1 MTRRPAATRAMV
13 MLLLLLTAGCTQS
26 AAPPRDPGKV
36 VLPIKQV
43 DVSGRLY
50 ATKGRTLYRFSG
62 THLTKLL
69 AGIKVK
75 DPAVDPSGA
84 QLAFAQLQDQNS
96 TIGICDAGGRNLES
110 ITPAAGPEGK
120 LWAFEPHYSDDG
132 QRIIY
137 LTDRL
142 KQRSNPQNLQPN
154 DLAIFGQD
162 LAGGPARRLVVPVP
176 YTGGDSDPALRPGAN
191 EQLLYTTYLYGGAPL
206 EPVARL
212 TWMSLRSGAR
222 VYLSPDGARNFEPA
236 FSPDGR
242 FIAFLRAGSA
252 SDDLYVMPLAAGF
265 SREPRP
271 APSEA
276 ALLLQ
281 AGIVSQ
287 PVWAPDGT
295 AIAFLMLVNG
305 SFDLF
310 ILPVAPDPAGA
321 IHATGPARAVT
332 HGSFLDADSRL
343 AWSP

>member
-1 MTRRPAATRAMV
+1 MRRSPAAALMMV
-13 MLLLLLTAGCTQS
+13 MLLMAGCTQS
-26 AAPPRDPGKV
+26 GAPPRDPGKV
-36 VLPIKQV
+36 VLPVKQV
-43 DVSGRLY
+43 EVPGRLY
-50 ATKGRTLYRFSG
+50 ATKGRSLYRFSG

-75 DPAVDPSGA
+75 DPAVDASGA
-84 QLAFAQLQDQNS
+84 QLAFAQLQDQSS
-96 TIGICDAGGRNLES
+96 TIGICDARGRNLES

-120 LWAFEPHYSDDG
+120 LWAFAPHYSDDG
-132 QRIIY
+132 QRIVY

-142 KQRSNPQNLQPN
+142 KQPSNPQNLRPN
-154 DLAIFGQD
+154 DLAVFGQD
-162 LAGGPARRLVVPVP
+162 LAGGPARRLVVPVA

-191 EQLLYTTYLYGGAPL
+191 DQLLYTTYLYGGAPL

-222 VYLSPDGARNFEPA
+222 VYLSPDSARNFEPA

-242 FIAFLRAGSA
+242 FVAFLRAGSA
-252 SDDLYVMPLAAGF
+252 SDDLYVMTLAASF

-271 APSEA
+271 APSDA

-287 PVWAPDGT
+287 PVWAPDGS

-310 ILPVAPDPAGA
+310 ILPVAGTADGA
-321 IHATGPARAVT
+321 IHATGPAKAVT